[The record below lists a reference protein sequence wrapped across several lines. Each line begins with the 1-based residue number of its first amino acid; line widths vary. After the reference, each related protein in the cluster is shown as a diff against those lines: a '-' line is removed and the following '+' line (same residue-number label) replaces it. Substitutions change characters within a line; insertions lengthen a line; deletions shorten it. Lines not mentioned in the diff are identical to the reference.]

1 MRSACELHIR
11 PTILTLWVLYTE
23 RDRGG
28 HVKDGV
34 NPDDCFVESIL
45 LMKISTMP
53 DSNVF
58 KMSTHTCV
66 MSATIANSNL
76 SPYFANVSRRCWPA
90 RAMLRT
96 VPRTE

>member
-1 MRSACELHIR
+1 M
-11 PTILTLWVLYTE
+11 
-23 RDRGG
+23 
-28 HVKDGV
+28 KDGV

-66 MSATIANSNL
+66 MSATIASSNL
-76 SPYFANVSRRCWPA
+76 SPYFANV
-90 RAMLRT
+90 L
-96 VPRTE
+96 